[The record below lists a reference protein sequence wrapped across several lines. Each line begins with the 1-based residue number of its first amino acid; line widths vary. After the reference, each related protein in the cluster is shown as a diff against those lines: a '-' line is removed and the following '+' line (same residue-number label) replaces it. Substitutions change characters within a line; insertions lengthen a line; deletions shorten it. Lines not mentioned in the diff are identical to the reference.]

1 MQKYTVYD
9 HDKALFF
16 ITLMLCF
23 ASCSPYRHWQA
34 VNQDENVDKKKRDL
48 LAPVCARQFPII
60 PLIDTFFSAARDS
73 VVTYDTTYYDGNHL
87 DDLVGHY
94 DNIIGVPKIEWI
106 DSANNGNAV
115 VAKIYPEGHA
125 GNYTKQIITKTIR
138 IHDTLKIVK
147 VEKDSALAYA
157 QDQTIQ
163 SQQLQ
168 IAALQYSLNEW
179 KDKAQHRFWLLMAIT
194 AFVIGGIYFR
204 FKTFFITKF
213 TSIGRFIA
221 NIIKLR

>member
-1 MQKYTVYD
+1 MQDNVERKEYWYKCLLCSLIFVLII
-9 HDKALFF
+9 ALWG
-16 ITLMLCF
+16 
-23 ASCSPYRHWQA
+23 CSPYRHWQE

-48 LAPVCARQFPII
+48 LAPVCAKQFPMI
-60 PLIDTFFSAARDS
+60 PLIDTFFTAGKTIIQQDTSGYFGLRSQIDSLNKVSAKDPNCPQLNVDS
-73 VVTYDTTYYDGNHL
+73 VMAYL
-87 DDLVGHY
+87 
-94 DNIIGVPKIEWI
+94 K
-106 DSANNGNAV
+106 
-115 VAKIYPEGHA
+115 
-125 GNYTKQIITKTIR
+125 KQIKPTYIYKT
-138 IHDTLKIVK
+138 DTLRINK

-179 KDKAQHRFWLLMAIT
+179 KDKAQHRFWLLMAIA
-194 AFVIGGIYFR
+194 AFAIGGIYFR

-221 NIIKLR
+221 NIIKFR